1 MIWNSWN
8 DFVAMGGYG
17 FYVWGSYFVT
27 AGLMAIEL
35 LMLAQ
40 RRRKAAAAQLG
51 TQAQRN
57 SAGRAA

>member
-27 AGLMAIEL
+27 LALMGIEL
-35 LMLAQ
+35 VVLVQ
-40 RRRKAAAAQLG
+40 RRRRAAALVA
-51 TQAQRN
+51 RSPRE
-57 SAGRAA
+57 SA